1 VYNVNIDK
9 QTLIDGCI
17 MLVTD
22 NGRPLSIL
30 SDSGLRTIIDP
41 IIKAIGSSKMN
52 KKLKSITYSYH

>member
-1 VYNVNIDK
+1 MYNVEIDK
-9 QTLIDGCI
+9 QTLIDGCF

-30 SDSGLRTIIDP
+30 SDSGLRTVIDP

-52 KKLKSITYSYH
+52 KKV

>member
-1 VYNVNIDK
+1 VYNVDIDE

-17 MLVTD
+17 MLGTD

-30 SDSGLRTIIDP
+30 SDSRLRTIIDP

-52 KKLKSITYSYH
+52 KKLKSIT